1 RMAYERW
8 LANRMA
14 EDLEITW
21 RDDRGGDDRLI
32 SNWDIRDTGRT
43 LEFFIQDMPPVRAG
57 WTVQFTMIDRS
68 MPAGRNGYFP
78 TYRWSYRRGDSWEF
92 VPKDRVRM
100 QGTSIVLTGPFTD
113 MANDGYNLRAE
124 RIEAVHMRKL
134 IPELEIEGS
143 CLRPMVVYLG
153 AGPESSAGAPIE
165 KEELPVAPFQ
175 PAAAVPALL
184 GMKFFMGSDLLL
196 NRAQRPVMLEIEFG
210 FERDGELVTEPKD
223 AYHLQLSYRAV
234 DTWRVVWSEEDK
246 YARFT
251 LADLDPDGAAQPA
264 RRKIRIFLDPKK
276 QLKGLHAASVGKR
289 NTAWL
294 RVELTRA
301 ALTWQPNK
309 KTPPV
314 PVSIKVFSV
323 RMGVEGVLGRTTYEQ
338 PMPGMRTAAV
348 EYRPRNRRL
357 TRAVVRSAGRIQAH
371 HPFDPF
377 VDIEADESGKG
388 HHALY
393 MRFDKPLPEAARH
406 ALMFKCRGET
416 YLPAGVSVSWE
427 MLEDLGHGRY
437 GWRRIAS
444 GDDPEGGYSLNK
456 SGVLAFTYADVVKP
470 SSHGAWMRALFTS
483 DDDDLPPLPP
493 LSHLMLNSVEG
504 VNLHEFRMEKF
515 NGLGIPHQSVRLRHY
530 PVFLHPGEGEQAV
543 FPYPDRFPDIRV
555 FVEEDDGER
564 REWRRAPGNNLLIAS
579 KDDRVFVV
587 DPVEGTLSFGSGIR
601 GRILPAGN
609 YNVAIEVYHTVPGA
623 PGNVGPNVVEVVEGF
638 ADVVGVRNVLPAA
651 GGRNAESIDEILR
664 RAPSVLTS
672 RDRAVTRFDF
682 EIIANEASGEVARAA
697 CDGRMTVD
705 GEVEVVVL
713 PQRRPGE
720 RTPDPFLA
728 TGLKEHV
735 QRYLGKRCLVN
746 VQPRVRLA
754 TFREVDVSVSL
765 RLRPNA
771 NFILLREKARQW
783 IRRFLDPYQGGLDG
797 GGWPFHGT
805 LFAQDFGR
813 MVTDLGEVRHVVE
826 VHVYDVETADGTPGW
841 ERGQGRQTLILDKE
855 DLFVLRHVRVVAEER
870 S

>member
-1 RMAYERW
+1 
-8 LANRMA
+8 
-14 EDLEITW
+14 
-21 RDDRGGDDRLI
+21 
-32 SNWDIRDTGRT
+32 
-43 LEFFIQDMPPVRAG
+43 
-57 WTVQFTMIDRS
+57 
-68 MPAGRNGYFP
+68 
-78 TYRWSYRRGDSWEF
+78 
-92 VPKDRVRM
+92 
-100 QGTSIVLTGPFTD
+100 
-113 MANDGYNLRAE
+113 
-124 RIEAVHMRKL
+124 
-134 IPELEIEGS
+134 
-143 CLRPMVVYLG
+143 
-153 AGPESSAGAPIE
+153 
-165 KEELPVAPFQ
+165 
-175 PAAAVPALL
+175 
-184 GMKFFMGSDLLL
+184 
-196 NRAQRPVMLEIEFG
+196 
-210 FERDGELVTEPKD
+210 
-223 AYHLQLSYRAV
+223 
-234 DTWRVVWSEEDK
+234 
-246 YARFT
+246 
-251 LADLDPDGAAQPA
+251 
-264 RRKIRIFLDPKK
+264 
-276 QLKGLHAASVGKR
+276 
-289 NTAWL
+289 
-294 RVELTRA
+294 
-301 ALTWQPNK
+301 
-309 KTPPV
+309 
-314 PVSIKVFSV
+314 
-323 RMGVEGVLGRTTYEQ
+323 
-338 PMPGMRTAAV
+338 
-348 EYRPRNRRL
+348 
-357 TRAVVRSAGRIQAH
+357 
-371 HPFDPF
+371 
-377 VDIEADESGKG
+377 
-388 HHALY
+388 
-393 MRFDKPLPEAARH
+393 
-406 ALMFKCRGET
+406 MFKCRGET

-437 GWRRIAS
+437 GWRRVAS